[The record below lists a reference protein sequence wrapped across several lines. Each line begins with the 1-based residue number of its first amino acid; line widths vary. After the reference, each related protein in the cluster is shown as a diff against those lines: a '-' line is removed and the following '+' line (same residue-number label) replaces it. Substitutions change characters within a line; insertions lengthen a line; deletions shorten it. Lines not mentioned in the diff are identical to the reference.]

1 MAQGFINTSIQ
12 CVDVGKDWG
21 FICGFVQKL
30 NKSLLVFFAAGRAGC
45 RVYAACRA
53 FQLQVKLQVDA
64 GWA

>member
-21 FICGFVQKL
+21 FICGFVYKL

-53 FQLQVKLQVDA
+53 F
-64 GWA
+64 